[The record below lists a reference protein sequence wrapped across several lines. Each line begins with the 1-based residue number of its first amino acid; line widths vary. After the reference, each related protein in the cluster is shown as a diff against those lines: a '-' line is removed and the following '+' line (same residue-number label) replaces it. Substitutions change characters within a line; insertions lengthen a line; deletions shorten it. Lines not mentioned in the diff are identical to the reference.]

1 MSCPVF
7 KIGEKWNLHSQGYCQ
22 LQYPTDVEEYM
33 AVECS
38 RLALSYSLKDDH
50 KIVSDTNIK

>member
-1 MSCPVF
+1 MSCPVLQ
-7 KIGEKWNLHSQGYCQ
+7 IGEKRNLHSQGYCQ

-33 AVECS
+33 EVEYSC
-38 RLALSYSLKDDH
+38 LALSYSLKDDH